1 MKYNKLIVALLATS
15 VLTACGT
22 KEEAV
27 EEQPV
32 EQQEEQQT
40 INVSAEAESFK
51 QFTKEQMADFVADT
65 ELLAKYV
72 NEGNVEGAQKLFPLV
87 TMYYE
92 RMQPLTANFGELD
105 QAINGAVEE
114 GKEEEATGFNR
125 LAQGLFTLKNS
136 SGFDVVV
143 DQLVT
148 DVKTLEQELNSLDVS
163 QNNVLASAVLM
174 LEQTTQHLA
183 KTSPANNE
191 VYAVKAQNEAV
202 QKIIGIFTSRVEP
215 ETAKTATEKAAILD
229 EAVAYY
235 EVGKEDYVNYSFF
248 TNKQKEELTK
258 AVTDVK
264 DALQQMNDTLK

>member
-15 VLTACGT
+15 VLAACGT

-32 EQQEEQQT
+32 EQQEQQE

-51 QFTKEQMADFVADT
+51 QYTKEQMADFVVDT

-72 NEGNVEGAQKLFPLV
+72 KEGNVEGAQKLFPLV

-92 RMQPLTANFGELD
+92 RMQPLTANFSELD
-105 QAINGAVEE
+105 QAINGAVVE
-114 GKEEEATGFNR
+114 GKEEETPGFNR
-125 LAQGLFTLKNS
+125 LAQGLFTFKNT

-163 QNNVLASAVLM
+163 QNNVLASAVSM
-174 LEQTTQHLA
+174 LEQTAQRLA
-183 KTSPANNE
+183 ETSPANNE